1 MERLLILNPGST
13 STKLAVFDGEEPL
26 FVESITHSAEEL
38 APFDCVADQYE
49 FRRELVLDC
58 LKRHSVPLDSLTAIV
73 SRGGLLTPIEAGAYE
88 VNDDMVWQLK
98 NKPQNEHASN
108 VGAMIARSI
117 SLQLGI
123 PAYIYDGV
131 TVDELLPINKLTG
144 LPSMRRK
151 GMGHNLNTRAAALRY
166 ARENGRDY
174 KDITVI
180 VAHLGGGI
188 SVNLHHNGKIE
199 DFIND
204 EEGPFSPERAGGL
217 PMFDVIKECFSG
229 RYDYKGM
236 MKLVK
241 NQGGLMAHL
250 GTTDSRAVEQMIQ
263 SGDAHAK
270 LVYDAMILNIAKNIA
285 KCAPNVCGKVDAILL
300 TGGIDL
306 PESMQKLMEGWTG
319 IPVPILS
326 VKGATYDTCQELLK
340 LHGKISPEDYRKIT
354 VALDAFSEGVDK
366 ETLVNKI
373 FNFRSDRVTPM
384 MFEFNL
390 AEQAQKHR
398 MRIVLPEGEE
408 LRILRAAESLC
419 ERGIADIILLG
430 DTDAIQE
437 KIKKFGLKLQD
448 ATIIQPTASP
458 RFNAYAQQYYEMRK
472 SKGLTLEQAQERM
485 QDSTYFG
492 TMMVQIGDA
501 DGMVSGAVNT
511 TAHTIRPAFE
521 IIKTKPDTSIVSS
534 VFFMCLK
541 DRILVFGDCAV
552 NPNPTA
558 SQLAD
563 IAISSAHTARVFG
576 VEPRVA
582 MLSYSTGSSG
592 KGEAVDEVIEA
603 TKLAHERA
611 PELLL
616 DGPIQYDAAIDPE
629 VARTKAPTSPVAG
642 HASAPPT
649 RLPSAPSCRASTSP

>member
-229 RYDYKGM
+229 RYD
-236 MKLVK
+236 
-241 NQGGLMAHL
+241 
-250 GTTDSRAVEQMIQ
+250 
-263 SGDAHAK
+263 
-270 LVYDAMILNIAKNIA
+270 
-285 KCAPNVCGKVDAILL
+285 
-300 TGGIDL
+300 
-306 PESMQKLMEGWTG
+306 
-319 IPVPILS
+319 
-326 VKGATYDTCQELLK
+326 
-340 LHGKISPEDYRKIT
+340 
-354 VALDAFSEGVDK
+354 
-366 ETLVNKI
+366 
-373 FNFRSDRVTPM
+373 
-384 MFEFNL
+384 
-390 AEQAQKHR
+390 
-398 MRIVLPEGEE
+398 
-408 LRILRAAESLC
+408 
-419 ERGIADIILLG
+419 
-430 DTDAIQE
+430 
-437 KIKKFGLKLQD
+437 
-448 ATIIQPTASP
+448 
-458 RFNAYAQQYYEMRK
+458 
-472 SKGLTLEQAQERM
+472 
-485 QDSTYFG
+485 
-492 TMMVQIGDA
+492 
-501 DGMVSGAVNT
+501 
-511 TAHTIRPAFE
+511 
-521 IIKTKPDTSIVSS
+521 
-534 VFFMCLK
+534 
-541 DRILVFGDCAV
+541 
-552 NPNPTA
+552 
-558 SQLAD
+558 
-563 IAISSAHTARVFG
+563 
-576 VEPRVA
+576 
-582 MLSYSTGSSG
+582 
-592 KGEAVDEVIEA
+592 
-603 TKLAHERA
+603 
-611 PELLL
+611 
-616 DGPIQYDAAIDPE
+616 
-629 VARTKAPTSPVAG
+629 
-642 HASAPPT
+642 
-649 RLPSAPSCRASTSP
+649 

>member
-58 LKRHSVPLDSLTAIV
+58 LKRHDVSLDSLTAIV

-123 PAYIYDGV
+123 PTYIYDGV

-166 ARENGRDY
+166 ARESGRDY

-199 DFIND
+199 DFISD

-300 TGGIDL
+300 TGGIAYSQYVTSEIEKRVSFLAPVVVYPGEDEMRSLALGGLRVLRGQETAKIFHKSESANGENDSDCFNSGAGCRTIGIRLHFSKNISSHLYQPSGRGRRERSAGFQL
-306 PESMQKLMEGWTG
+306 PFSFVLYYDQKDTWDKRRRD
-319 IPVPILS
+319 S
-326 VKGATYDTCQELLK
+326 VENF
-340 LHGKISPEDYRKIT
+340 DYRGRT
-354 VALDAFSEGVDK
+354 AAGRL
-366 ETLVNKI
+366 
-373 FNFRSDRVTPM
+373 
-384 MFEFNL
+384 
-390 AEQAQKHR
+390 HR
-398 MRIVLPEGEE
+398 RGA
-408 LRILRAAESLC
+408 AAE
-419 ERGIADIILLG
+419 
-430 DTDAIQE
+430 
-437 KIKKFGLKLQD
+437 GL
-448 ATIIQPTASP
+448 
-458 RFNAYAQQYYEMRK
+458 
-472 SKGLTLEQAQERM
+472 
-485 QDSTYFG
+485 
-492 TMMVQIGDA
+492 
-501 DGMVSGAVNT
+501 
-511 TAHTIRPAFE
+511 
-521 IIKTKPDTSIVSS
+521 
-534 VFFMCLK
+534 
-541 DRILVFGDCAV
+541 
-552 NPNPTA
+552 
-558 SQLAD
+558 
-563 IAISSAHTARVFG
+563 
-576 VEPRVA
+576 
-582 MLSYSTGSSG
+582 
-592 KGEAVDEVIEA
+592 
-603 TKLAHERA
+603 
-611 PELLL
+611 
-616 DGPIQYDAAIDPE
+616 
-629 VARTKAPTSPVAG
+629 
-642 HASAPPT
+642 
-649 RLPSAPSCRASTSP
+649 